1 MGSWVPGEQTTSS
14 EAAKGEEAQARHTG
28 SQMSNNKRQKAA
40 KGEDTETCV
49 CMTD

>member
-1 MGSWVPGEQTTSS
+1 MGSWVPGEQTTSG
-14 EAAKGEEAQARHTG
+14 EAAKGEAQARHAG
-28 SQMSNNKRQKAA
+28 GQMSNNKRQKAA